1 MHTIYI
7 SDRGKPTVF
16 LMPFTLPSLIL
27 HVLFL
32 IQVMKDAGMAVEPWM
47 MEAPRLSKQRR
58 RQLAKKPIRR
68 KPIIDGRAR
77 RKKAKVVT
85 RDVDDDE

>member
-1 MHTIYI
+1 
-7 SDRGKPTVF
+7 
-16 LMPFTLPSLIL
+16 
-27 HVLFL
+27 
-32 IQVMKDAGMAVEPWM
+32 M

-85 RDVDDDE
+85 RDVDEDE

>member
-7 SDRGKPTVF
+7 SDCSTPTVSE
-16 LMPFTLPSLIL
+16 MPRTAKLPSLIL
-27 HVLFL
+27 FSM
-32 IQVMKDAGMAVEPWM
+32 QVMKDAGMAVEPWM

>member
-7 SDRGKPTVF
+7 SDRSKPTVF
-16 LMPFTLPSLIL
+16 EMPFALPSQIL

-32 IQVMKDAGMAVEPWM
+32 IQVMQDAGMAVEPWM

>member
-1 MHTIYI
+1 M
-7 SDRGKPTVF
+7 
-16 LMPFTLPSLIL
+16 
-27 HVLFL
+27 HVLFS
-32 IQVMKDAGMAVEPWM
+32 QVMKDAGMAVEPWM